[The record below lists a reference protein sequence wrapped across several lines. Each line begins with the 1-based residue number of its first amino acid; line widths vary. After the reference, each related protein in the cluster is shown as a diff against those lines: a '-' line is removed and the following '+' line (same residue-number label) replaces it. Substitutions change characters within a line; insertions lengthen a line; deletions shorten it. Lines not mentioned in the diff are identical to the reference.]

1 MRRIKYKN
9 EEYLVHTRSGMRL
22 IDALIEQGIPVTCD
36 CDGKSHTTEQ
46 CLVQWPKDTAFLLT
60 EPTPFEQQQL
70 GDRLEKGHRLACQAM
85 FK

>member
-1 MRRIKYKN
+1 MRRIKYMD

-22 IDALIEQGIPVTCD
+22 LDALAEQGIPVTCD
-36 CDGKSHTTEQ
+36 CDGVSHSSEK

-60 EPTPFEQQQL
+60 APTAFEQEQL
-70 GDRLEKGHRLACQAM
+70 GDRLEKGSRLACQAM